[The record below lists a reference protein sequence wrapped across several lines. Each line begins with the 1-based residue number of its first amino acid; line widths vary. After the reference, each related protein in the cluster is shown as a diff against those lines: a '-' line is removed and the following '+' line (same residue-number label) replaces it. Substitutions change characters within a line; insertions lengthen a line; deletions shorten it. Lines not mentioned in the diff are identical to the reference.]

1 MYAFK
6 DTVDKQAGI
15 MSLCCEAIS
24 LDGAFIEEHVQ
35 GYRTLSVSGRES
47 LEYSISDEDRPVG
60 MDGMEYYGKRQGGR
74 TLTVRFALSGAN
86 AAMFMTRFR
95 ELKNFCKGEDRA
107 IRFADEPNAHYTGTL
122 LSLDAPEPGRLSII
136 GEMQFYCADPYLES
150 DLITTVQA
158 QMEEGKL
165 VAHVN
170 NDGSGSVY
178 PVYRI
183 KHKAENGYIGIVHK
197 GGAFEM
203 GNIEEAD
210 TTPYEQSETLFNT
223 ETDGFDAFK
232 PYTGTYPQN
241 PGFNCNGTLKVG
253 NVHKVDPAT
262 EDYEAL
268 YLDAP
273 GTSSSGIFGGCRRLE
288 LPADS
293 EGEVGA
299 KNFYLWFQPQFMTG
313 ALGQTGIIQ
322 VSLADEN
329 NDFIACFEVS
339 KTDATGNTARVVFLN
354 GTVSDSNGGW
364 YRKLEFQPT
373 VYFEHNPF
381 RHRGYE
387 DLLKEGSKIQFYY
400 WGAYYTVDI
409 PAIKDKKVRF
419 VYVFIGQYAG
429 RSNYVTVMNVGKIL
443 GVKNRVEKQ
452 RDVPNRYSA
461 GSEVVV
467 DCESDSITVRGL
479 PRNEEMVTGSAFYPL
494 PPGETDIEFY
504 TSSWCKELPEITVE
518 YRKRWL

>member
-1 MYAFK
+1 MYDPKNASNEAVSI
-6 DTVDKQAGI
+6 DGI
-15 MSLCCEAIS
+15 
-24 LDGAFIEEHVQ
+24 FIENKVE

-47 LEYSISDEDRPVG
+47 LEYAITDKDRPLE
-60 MDGMEYYGKRQGGR
+60 MDGMECYGKRQLSR
-74 TLTVRFALSGAN
+74 TLTVRYKLTATTAYE
-86 AAMFMTRFR
+86 FMTRYR
-95 ELKNFCKGEDRA
+95 KLKDFLRGESRV
-107 IRFADEPNAHYTGTL
+107 IRFADEPNAHYVGTL
-122 LSLDAPEPGRLSII
+122 QSLDSPEPGCLNVVS
-136 GEMQFYCADPYLES
+136 EMTFYCSDPYLVS
-150 DLITTVQA
+150 DVITTVTA
-158 QMEEGKL
+158 SIEDGKL
-165 VAHVN
+165 IARVD
-170 NDGSGSVY
+170 NDSSGDVY

-223 ETDGFDAFK
+223 EIDGFDAFK

-262 EDYEAL
+262 EDYETL

-313 ALGQTGIIQ
+313 ALGQTGLIQ
-322 VSLADEN
+322 VVLADEN
-329 NDFIACFEVS
+329 NEFIAGFGIT
-339 KTDATGNTARVVFLN
+339 KTDATGNTAQAVFWT
-354 GTVSDSNGGW
+354 GKSTEPSGGE
-364 YRKLEFQPT
+364 YKKFSFQPT
-373 VYFEHNPF
+373 IYFEHNPF
-381 RHRGYE
+381 RHHGYE
-387 DLLKEGSKIQFYY
+387 DILKEGSRIRFFF

-409 PAIKDKKVRF
+409 PAIREKKVRY
-419 VYVFIGQYAG
+419 VYLFIGQYAG
-429 RSNYVTVMNVGKIL
+429 RSNYVTVMNIGKIS
-443 GVKNRVEKQ
+443 GTKHHVEKQ

-494 PPGETDIEFY
+494 LPGETDIEFY
-504 TSSWCKELPEITVE
+504 TSSWCKELPEVTVE

>member
-86 AAMFMTRFR
+86 AATFMTRFR

-183 KHKAENGYIGIVHK
+183 KHKAENGYIGIVHT

-210 TTPYEQSETLFNT
+210 GSTYQQSEMLLNINHLANAADDHGKNYMHPNHIMKGSLTTGSDN
-223 ETDGFDAFK
+223 DGFRVSLGVI
-232 PYTGTYPQN
+232 GTEIS
-241 PGFNCNGTLKVG
+241 GRWCGGMRTLTVP
-253 NVHKVDPAT
+253 V
-262 EDYEAL
+262 
-268 YLDAP
+268 
-273 GTSSSGIFGGCRRLE
+273 
-288 LPADS
+288 DS
-293 EGEVGA
+293 EGASGA
-299 KNFYLWFQPQFMTG
+299 QNFYFFLRSWFQTG
-313 ALGQTGIIQ
+313 QMGQTGEQSVALLTSDNKVICGY
-322 VSLADEN
+322 SLYKVDM
-329 NDFIACFEVS
+329 S
-339 KTDATGNTARVVFLN
+339 GNTGVLEMWAN
-354 GTVSDSNGGW
+354 GSIIRTIYFTPSHISGQNPYIEPNGHSCI
-364 YRKLEFQPT
+364 K
-373 VYFEHNPF
+373 
-381 RHRGYE
+381 
-387 DLLKEGSKIQFYY
+387 KEGDKLTFYWFGSYPSFTIPALKNMVCEKIQFSF
-400 WGAYYTVDI
+400 T
-409 PAIKDKKVRF
+409 
-419 VYVFIGQYAG
+419 QYAG
-429 RSNYVTVMNVGKIL
+429 RFTWEKYVTRNYVREMSFQKLNVEKWKD
-443 GVKNRVEKQ
+443 VKNRYPE
-452 RDVPNRYSA
+452 N
-461 GSEVVV
+461 SEVVV
-467 DCESDSITVRGL
+467 NCETDTITVRGL
-479 PRNEEMVTGSAFYPL
+479 LSNDELVTGSAFYPL

-504 TSSWCKELPEITVE
+504 TSSWCKEQPEVTVE

>member
-15 MSLCCEAIS
+15 MSLCSEAVS
-24 LDGAFIEEHVQ
+24 LDGAFIEEHIQ

-47 LEYSISDEDRPVG
+47 LEYNISDEDRPVG

-74 TLTVRFALSGAN
+74 TLTVKFALSGAD
-86 AAMFMTRFR
+86 AATFMTRFR

-158 QMEEGKL
+158 KMEEGKL

-170 NDGSGSVY
+170 NNGSGSVY

-183 KHKAENGYIGIVHK
+183 KHKAENGYIGIVHT

-210 TTPYEQSETLFNT
+210 GSTYQQSESLVSISRF
-223 ETDGFDAFK
+223 FDLQDDHGVNYMH
-232 PYTGTYPQN
+232 PYHVMS
-241 PGFNCNGTLKVG
+241 GTLIAQSINSEKHLCLNNLG
-253 NVHKVDPAT
+253 PEID
-262 EDYEAL
+262 
-268 YLDAP
+268 
-273 GTSSSGIFGGCRRLE
+273 GRWIGGMRTLTI
-288 LPADS
+288 PADS
-293 EGEVGA
+293 EGVFGA
-299 KNFYLWFQPQFMTG
+299 KNFYCYLNHWFETG
-313 ALGQTGIIQ
+313 LMGQTAEQSIAF
-322 VSLADEN
+322 LTADN
-329 NDFIACFEVS
+329 KVICGYSIFKADM
-339 KTDATGNTARVVFLN
+339 TGNTACLEMWAN
-354 GTVSDSNGGW
+354 GKVLRSIAFTPSYLEAQNPFTAHGGHNDIRKEEDKVTFFWGGSYPSFSVPEIKEMECHKIQIAFTQYSKRGKGDNYVTRNYLDSVE
-364 YRKLEFQPT
+364 YRKL
-373 VYFEHNPF
+373 N
-381 RHRGYE
+381 
-387 DLLKEGSKIQFYY
+387 
-400 WGAYYTVDI
+400 VDKW
-409 PAIKDKKVRF
+409 KD
-419 VYVFIGQYAG
+419 
-429 RSNYVTVMNVGKIL
+429 
-443 GVKNRVEKQ
+443 E
-452 RDVPNRYSA
+452 PNRYPST
-461 GSEVVV
+461 SEVVV
-467 DCESDSITVRGL
+467 NCEADSITVNGL
-479 PRNEEMVTGSAFYPL
+479 PRNDEMVTGSAFYSL

>member
-1 MYAFK
+1 MYDARNAS
-6 DTVDKQAGI
+6 D
-15 MSLCCEAIS
+15 EAIS
-24 LDGAFIEEHVQ
+24 LDGVYIEDAVE
-35 GYRTLSVSGRES
+35 GYKTLSVSGREG
-47 LEYSISDEDRPVG
+47 LGYSVSDEDRPIG
-60 MDGMEYYGKRQGGR
+60 MDGMEYYGKRQTGR
-74 TLTVRFALSGAN
+74 TIIIRYKLEAYTARAFIARYRKLKAFCSGDN
-86 AAMFMTRFR
+86 HK
-95 ELKNFCKGEDRA
+95 L
-107 IRFADEPNAHYTGTL
+107 RFADEPNAHYTGTL
-122 LSLDAPEPGRLSII
+122 SRIDSPDSGRLSVV
-136 GEMQFYCADPYLES
+136 GEIEFYCADPYLES

-262 EDYEAL
+262 EDYETL

-313 ALGQTGIIQ
+313 ALGQTGLIQ
-322 VSLADEN
+322 VVLADEN
-329 NDFIACFEVS
+329 NEFIAGFGIT
-339 KTDATGNTARVVFLN
+339 KTDATGNTAQAVFWT
-354 GTVSDSNGGW
+354 GKSTEPSGGE
-364 YRKLEFQPT
+364 YKKFSFQPT
-373 VYFEHNPF
+373 IYFEHNPF
-381 RHRGYE
+381 RHHGYE
-387 DLLKEGSKIQFYY
+387 DILKEGSRIRFFF

-409 PAIKDKKVRF
+409 PAIREKKVRY
-419 VYVFIGQYAG
+419 VYLFIGQYAG
-429 RSNYVTVMNVGKIL
+429 RSNYVTVMNIGKL
-443 GVKNRVEKQ
+443 SGTKHHVEKQ

-479 PRNEEMVTGSAFYPL
+479 PRNEEMVTESAFYPL

-504 TSSWCKELPEITVE
+504 TSSWCKELPEVTVE